1 MLPQHGETM
10 NTNKTV
16 VFAAGETLNHGKWAI
31 LFEIC
36 SNKTAPGHDN
46 STITKHHITFYK
58 KKSVITRIPS
68 FPSLQ
73 SNPNVPSKLPP
84 KKEIFFNIFC
94 TF

>member
-1 MLPQHGETM
+1 MEHLEGHRGS
-10 NTNKTV
+10 
-16 VFAAGETLNHGKWAI
+16 I

-73 SNPNVPSKLPP
+73 SNPNVHSKLPP
-84 KKEIFFNIFC
+84 KNEIFFNIFC